1 MVFGGLMKP
10 SDLLSDELDQIF
22 CMLDILEV
30 MHERLSQG
38 KPVNLDDLK
47 RIIQYF
53 KIYANHAHNK
63 KEETILFPELKR
75 YSGFQSNDIINQL
88 KSENSLAELYLTSL
102 KHIIK
107 DVKKGSIQA
116 KEKLLTLLKKYLVL
130 EKTHL
135 HNEQIFVIPLCN
147 QEIPEDKQQSL
158 LNRFKEFDEKLF
170 GHGMQHKFH
179 KAFADVIANLQKS
192 YYTKN

>member
-1 MVFGGLMKP
+1 MKP
-10 SDLLSDELDQIF
+10 SDLLSDELDQIL

-53 KIYANHAHNK
+53 KIFANRTHNK
-63 KEETILFPELKR
+63 KEEKILFPALR
-75 YSGFQSNDIINQL
+75 RHSGVQSNDIINQL

-107 DVKKGSIQA
+107 DVKKGSFQA
-116 KEKLLTLLKKYLVL
+116 KEKMLTLLKKYLVL

-147 QEIPEDKQQSL
+147 QEIPEDKQEKIL
-158 LNRFKEFDEKLF
+158 KEFQAYDEKLF
-170 GHGMQHKFH
+170 GHGMQRKFH
-179 KAFADVIANLQKS
+179 KAFGKVIKNLQKH
-192 YYTKN
+192 YYTDN